1 MRTGAAGGRSAGPGD
16 VSSCR
21 PSGRRSLGLVLSA
34 SPLGVPC
41 RPSAV
46 AAFPP
51 RGTRGLGA
59 RERGLRQQARCG
71 DPAAAPAAAGGWPGG
86 PASAENTV
94 VDRIF
99 SGIQPTGTPHLGNY
113 LGAIQNW
120 VNLQEECSSVLYSIM
135 DMHSLTMP
143 KEPAVLHQNILDTT
157 AAILACGI
165 DPKKCFLFR
174 QSLVPNHAELAWI
187 LGCLT
192 NVSHLLRLPQ
202 WKMKRAS
209 QNNEGT
215 VGLLTYP
222 VLQAADILLYK
233 STHVPVGED
242 QVLHLELAQDI
253 AQHFNKKYGEFF
265 PVPKAI
271 LSTTKKIKSL
281 RDPTVKMSKSDPQK
295 LATVNIA
302 DSPDEIV
309 LKFRKAVTDFT
320 SEVTY
325 NPASR
330 PGVSN
335 LVSIHAAVTGLSI
348 KEVLH
353 QSAGLD
359 TAHYKMVVAESVIQK
374 FAPIR
379 NEIKKLQEDKSYLI
393 KVLEDGAEK
402 AKELATPIYQEIRRR
417 VGFQ

>member
-1 MRTGAAGGRSAGPGD
+1 VIM
-16 VSSCR
+16 
-21 PSGRRSLGLVLSA
+21 
-34 SPLGVPC
+34 
-41 RPSAV
+41 
-46 AAFPP
+46 
-51 RGTRGLGA
+51 
-59 RERGLRQQARCG
+59 E
-71 DPAAAPAAAGGWPGG
+71 
-86 PASAENTV
+86 
-94 VDRIF
+94 RIF

-143 KEPAVLHQNILDTT
+143 KEPAVLRQNILDTT
-157 AAILACGI
+157 AAVLACGI

-174 QSLVPNHAELAWI
+174 QSLVPQHAELAWI

-192 NVSHLLRLPQ
+192 NVPRLLRLPQ
-202 WKMKRAS
+202 WKMKRDS

-325 NPASR
+325 DPDGR

-348 KEVLH
+348 REVLH
-353 QSAGLD
+353 QSVGLD

-379 NEIKKLQEDKSYLI
+379 NEFKKLQEDKSHLI
-393 KVLEDGAEK
+393 KVLDDGAEK
-402 AKELATPIYQEIRRR
+402 AKELAAPIYQEIRQL
-417 VGFQ
+417 VGFR

>member
-1 MRTGAAGGRSAGPGD
+1 MR
-16 VSSCR
+16 
-21 PSGRRSLGLVLSA
+21 
-34 SPLGVPC
+34 
-41 RPSAV
+41 
-46 AAFPP
+46 
-51 RGTRGLGA
+51 
-59 RERGLRQQARCG
+59 
-71 DPAAAPAAAGGWPGG
+71 
-86 PASAENTV
+86 

-120 VNLQEECSSVLYSIM
+120 VNLQEKCSSVLYSIM

-143 KEPAVLHQNILDTT
+143 KEPAVLRQNILDTT

-174 QSLVPNHAELAWI
+174 QSLPQNDEVNWNNHKVPEHAELAWI

-192 NVSHLLRLPQ
+192 NVPRLLRLPQ

-209 QNNEGT
+209 QNREGT

-233 STHVPVGED
+233 STRVPVGED

-253 AQHFNKKYGEFF
+253 AQQFNKKYGEFF

-281 RDPTVKMSKSDPQK
+281 RDPAVKMSKSDPQK

-325 NPASR
+325 DPTAR

-353 QSAGLD
+353 QATGLD

-379 NEIKKLQEDKSYLI
+379 NEIKKLQEDKSHLI

-402 AKELATPIYQEIRRR
+402 AKELAAPIYQEIRRL